1 MKEQARLTLESVIQ
15 LLDQELPPRHRCG
28 SYKAEVEQ
36 LKPDD
41 EERLHQDV
49 LYLNA
54 ILADTQGLEDSVAKK
69 LIGENILTPSLVTK
83 GWMFWK
89 QPLLTESEK
98 KAIESA
104 VVRCAQAKAAQA
116 KTIKDTFDRL
126 PSKDTHASVVMLA
139 SLADVALSYIQQLS
153 TDLKEVLLKAKT
165 GRYSANSAR
174 TIAKNS
180 NL

>member
-1 MKEQARLTLESVIQ
+1 MKEQARLILEGVIQ
-15 LLDQELPPRHRCG
+15 LLDKEVPSGHRHG

-41 EERLHQDV
+41 ERLHQHV
-49 LYLNA
+49 LYLNV
-54 ILADTQGLEDSVAKK
+54 ILADTQGLEDAVAKK

-83 GWMFWK
+83 GWMFWR

-104 VVRCAQAKAAQA
+104 VVQCAQAKAAQA

-126 PSKDTHASVVMLA
+126 PSKDAHASVVMLA
-139 SLADVALSYIQQLS
+139 SLADVALSCIQQLS
-153 TDLKEVLLKAKT
+153 TDLKEILLKAKT
-165 GRYSANSAR
+165 GRYSAN
-174 TIAKNS
+174 
-180 NL
+180 